1 MFVLKDYVEK
11 LSKMDPST
19 GLMPQ
24 SVSDKKPFD
33 PVTLLNTFKQ
43 SIETLKE
50 LSNRNQRRVEKLE
63 QVCNQQ
69 ERDHEAR
76 IRELDRLYTVSLPHC
91 EFVCLSKPFPFQE
104 AFGNFQELEDRITY
118 VATKVVHLGD
128 QLESSNNRRARDFE
142 AETLMR
148 YLAEFYAA
156 PKPTSLVFN
165 DPGQVHNSLKLKY
178 SMLNE

>member
-1 MFVLKDYVEK
+1 MFILKDYVEK
-11 LSKMDPST
+11 LSKMDPNT
-19 GLMPQ
+19 GLVPQ
-24 SVSDKKPFD
+24 SMSERKPFD
-33 PVTLLNTFKQ
+33 PGSLLNTFKQ

-63 QVCNQQ
+63 QVCSQQ

-76 IRELDRLYTVSLPHC
+76 IRELDRLYTVSAPHC
-91 EFVCLSKPFPFQE
+91 EFVCVSKTSPFQE

-156 PKPTSLVFN
+156 PKPTSIVFT
-165 DPGQVHNSLKLKY
+165 DPGQVKRH
-178 SMLNE
+178 LNKR